1 MESCANNNV
10 ECIEVSDNRPYV
22 KCEEKGKKYILENTE
37 KNHVIS
43 YKIDGGVI
51 SQDKTVPQGIC
62 PIVFDCGRYG
72 KETVLL
78 GRGFGNL
85 SAIKQILGNI

>member
-1 MESCANNNV
+1 MICDKLGECLDRQILKQPMESCANNNV

-43 YKIDGGVI
+43 YKID
-51 SQDKTVPQGIC
+51 D
-62 PIVFDCGRYG
+62 
-72 KETVLL
+72 L
-78 GRGFGNL
+78 GL
-85 SAIKQILGNI
+85 IP